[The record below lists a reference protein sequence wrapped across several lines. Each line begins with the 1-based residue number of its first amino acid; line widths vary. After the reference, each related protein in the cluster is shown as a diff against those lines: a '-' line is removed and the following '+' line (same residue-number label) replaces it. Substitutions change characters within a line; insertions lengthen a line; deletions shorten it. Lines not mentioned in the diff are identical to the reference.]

1 MIIKNPYKQRPIR
14 FLEIYQHNDWQIKIY
29 SISIHNE
36 FVKKG
41 NIDIVKTYLSE
52 WLQQA
57 DNYSLNTYNISTLI
71 IHEYKNG
78 CYAIINWWIDEN
90 MLQQFVYLATTDSP
104 SEFILYSDKGIITC
118 VWEMAVLWFERN
130 NWVENVLMKAP
141 NPDLKKY
148 LEQQYNADV

>member
-1 MIIKNPYKQRPIR
+1 MTIKYPYNQRPIR

-41 NIDIVKTYLSE
+41 NSDIVKTYLSE